1 MTPGTFLTP
10 TKNFMN
16 FLAADPFRMFQNRP
30 ARLFEEPLAA
40 FRPFLPLATEE
51 NWPLAAWTPLCDIYE
66 TDKELVLKVEL
77 PDVKKE
83 DVDVTLE
90 NNVLTLRGERKFE
103 DKTQR
108 ENYHRVERQYGE
120 FMRSFTIPTFVD
132 ATKINAEFKD
142 GVLTVTLPKHEE
154 ARPKQISVKVH

>member
-16 FLAADPFRMFQNRP
+16 FMVTDPFGLMNRP
-30 ARLFEEPLAA
+30 RLFEEPFAML
-40 FRPFLPLATEE
+40 RPFLPTEE
-51 NWPLAAWTPLCDIYE
+51 NWPLTAWTPPCDIYE

-77 PDVKKE
+77 PEVKKE

-103 DKTQR
+103 EKTER
-108 ENYHRVERQYGE
+108 EN
-120 FMRSFTIPTFVD
+120 
-132 ATKINAEFKD
+132 
-142 GVLTVTLPKHEE
+142 
-154 ARPKQISVKVH
+154 